1 MDKNNQNRLVE
12 AIVKELLK
20 NSVSKKIIK
29 KFEPKSLL
37 GEEEKLIHN
46 TKLLQELESLELDFE
61 LQTLT
66 SNDLKR
72 LIGKDMDREQVIDLC
87 QSLKC
92 INFSFDY
99 VCKDGYTIDFYN
111 YFNEVMVS
119 ISRTELI
126 TIKLLMSDKIL
137 LKDNI

>member
-1 MDKNNQNRLVE
+1 MNYK
-12 AIVKELLK
+12 KELIEMIVEELLNK
-20 NSVSKKIIK
+20 TVSKKIIK

-37 GEEEKLIHN
+37 GEEEKLTHN
-46 TKLLQELESLELDFE
+46 TYLLQQLENLELDFE

-66 SNDLKR
+66 SEDLKR
-72 LIGKDMDREQVIDLC
+72 LVGKDMLQEQVIDLC

-99 VCKDGYTIDFYN
+99 VCKDGYTMDFYN

-119 ISRTELI
+119 ISRMGLI

-137 LKDNI
+137 LKDNQV

>member
-1 MDKNNQNRLVE
+1 MNYK
-12 AIVKELLK
+12 KELIEMIVEELLNK
-20 NSVSKKIIK
+20 TVSKKIIK

-66 SNDLKR
+66 STDLKR
-72 LIGKDMDREQVIDLC
+72 LIGKDMDQKQVLDLC

-92 INFSFDY
+92 INFTFDY
-99 VCKDGYTIDFYN
+99 VCKDSYTMDFYN

-119 ISRTELI
+119 ISRTGLI

-137 LKDNI
+137 LKDNQI

>member
-1 MDKNNQNRLVE
+1 MNYK
-12 AIVKELLK
+12 KELIEMIVEELLNK
-20 NSVSKKIIK
+20 TVSKKIIK

-37 GEEEKLIHN
+37 REEEKLTHN
-46 TKLLQELESLELDFE
+46 TYLLQQLENLELDFE

-66 SNDLKR
+66 SEDLKR
-72 LIGKDMDREQVIDLC
+72 LVGKDMLQEQVIDLC

-99 VCKDGYTIDFYN
+99 VCKDGYTMDFYN

-119 ISRTELI
+119 ISRTGLI

-137 LKDNI
+137 LKDNQI

>member
-1 MDKNNQNRLVE
+1 MNYK
-12 AIVKELLK
+12 KELIEMIVEELLNK
-20 NSVSKKIIK
+20 TVSKKIIK

-37 GEEEKLIHN
+37 GEDEKLIHN

-66 SNDLKR
+66 NNDLKR
-72 LIGKDMDREQVIDLC
+72 LIGKDINQKQVLDLC

-99 VCKDGYTIDFYN
+99 VCKDGYTMDFYN

-119 ISRTELI
+119 ISRTGLI

-137 LKDNI
+137 LKDNQI